1 LFSAR
6 EFTIVTP
13 AMKTYVTYGFIW
25 ALAGALLTFAL
36 FFLGFHSAPEKL
48 QTGQNIAMIVGLII
62 CVICIVLG
70 TRARRSDVPLSEPF
84 GYGQALLAG
93 VMITLFAT
101 LFGVLANMIY
111 MQVVN
116 PGMKDVIQQAQ
127 LAKFEEAGMS
137 GEQIEAAE
145 RMAERLMHPAVQ
157 AVIYFVMGVIF
168 GSVVA
173 LITSIF
179 LRRPAVTE
187 QPPATV

>member
-1 LFSAR
+1 
-6 EFTIVTP
+6 
-13 AMKTYVTYGFIW
+13 MKTYLTYGLIW

-48 QTGQNIAMIVGLII
+48 QAGQNIAMIVGLII
-62 CVICIVLG
+62 CVASIVLG

-84 GYGQALLAG
+84 GYGQALLSG

-101 LFGVLANMIY
+101 LFGVMVNMIY
-111 MQVVN
+111 MQMVN
-116 PGMKDVIQQAQ
+116 PGMNEVILQAQ
-127 LAKFEEAGMS
+127 YAKFEEMGMS

-145 RMAERLMHPAVQ
+145 QMTKRLMHPAIQ
-157 AVIYFVMGVIF
+157 AVMQFVIGVIV

-179 LRRPAVTE
+179 LRRPAIAE
-187 QPPATV
+187 QPST

>member
-1 LFSAR
+1 
-6 EFTIVTP
+6 
-13 AMKTYVTYGFIW
+13 MKTYLTYGFIW

-48 QTGQNIAMIVGLII
+48 QTGQNIAMTVGLII
-62 CVICIVLG
+62 CVASIVLG

-84 GYGQALLAG
+84 GYGRALLAG

-101 LFGVLANMIY
+101 LFGVVVNTIY

-116 PGMKDVIQQAQ
+116 PGMNDMILQAQ
-127 LAKFEEAGMS
+127 YAKFEEMGMS

-145 RMAERLMHPAVQ
+145 RMTERLMHPAIQ
-157 AVIYFVMGVIF
+157 GAMQFVVGVIV
-168 GSVVA
+168 GSMVA

-179 LRRPAVTE
+179 LRRPAIAE
-187 QPPATV
+187 QPPASA